1 MPTTSTV
8 QPPSAVQPI
17 LNAYDEGGAAQ
28 LVTGRSL
35 LDIDLASDGE
45 IRPLKE
51 MLRRQ
56 LQDRGVV
63 LVEFNLANGVHDY
76 RSYFSD
82 QRDRQTIRD
91 ALGTHDLLDIEQD
104 EHELPRVLRGFNGLL
119 RTPEGDYTWSDGRPM
134 RFAVLLSFAEHIAPD
149 VQTGMHTDPQVIASQ
164 VTSMLGASLA
174 LQSSGNLFLL
184 EGRGEMVDALVRDH
198 LLEVRLEQ
206 PDSEAKRQFLQSVL
220 DLYNKATL
228 EEELHIDQVTNLVSD
243 TPNRSQESL
252 IRASHFNQNPIT
264 REQFAE
270 RKARDIEALSER
282 TLTLMSTENAEEL
295 VGISVSRPQEILL
308 EKASAALRN
317 NDSTAPANIL
327 LCGPPGTGKTMM
339 SRSLARRAGVPA
351 FELHTPKAGLVG
363 ETERLARLQ
372 QQVLGESRP
381 HVAFVDEITEALPM
395 ERSGP
400 DNDGGASRAVSAA
413 LMSVMA
419 EEDRRGRSLLIGT
432 TNCPYRV
439 GAAMMK
445 RMTVL
450 PVLFPVKPDYPFI
463 LAITIHRVSDAMATI
478 PPQRLADKAY
488 VREAADIFYRKL
500 ASARDMR
507 AALSNTAFLDGGLSK
522 ENIVRSA
529 LDYAG
534 GQNRASIIYSEL
546 WSIRVTTS
554 KAFFPWHETPSE
566 FPFPDHLKDIV
577 DSETGEVNYEVLNK
591 RIDELEPY
599 ANV

>member
-1 MPTTSTV
+1 MPVTST
-8 QPPSAVQPI
+8 AVQPI

-56 LQDRGVV
+56 FQDRGVV
-63 LVEFNLANGVHDY
+63 LIEFNLANGVHSY
-76 RSYFSD
+76 TSYFPD
-82 QRDRQTIRD
+82 QRDRQEIRD
-91 ALGTHDLLDIEQD
+91 ALSDHDLLDIEQN

-119 RTPEGDYTWSDGRPM
+119 RTLEGDYTWSDGSPM
-134 RFAVLLSFAEHIAPD
+134 HFAVLLSFAEHVAPD
-149 VQTGMHTDPQVIASQ
+149 VQTGMHTDPQVIAAQ

-174 LQSSGNLFLL
+174 LQSSGNVFLL

-206 PDSEAKRQFLQSVL
+206 PKSQEKERFLRSVL
-220 DLYNKATL
+220 NLYDQATL
-228 EEELHIDQVTNLVSD
+228 EEELHIDQVTNLCSD

-252 IRASHFNQNPIT
+252 IRASHFNKSPVT
-264 REQFAE
+264 RQQFAE

-282 TLTLMSTENAEEL
+282 TLTLMSTENAEKL
-295 VGISVSRPQEILL
+295 VGISVERPQNILL
-308 EKASAALRN
+308 KKAAEALRT
-317 NDSTAPANIL
+317 NDPTAPANVL

-339 SRSLARRAGVPA
+339 SKNLARRAGVPA

-381 HVAFVDEITEALPM
+381 HLAFVDEITEALPLQ
-395 ERSGP
+395 RSGP
-400 DNDGGASRAVSAA
+400 NNDGGASRAVGAA

-419 EEDRRGRSLLIGT
+419 EEDRRGSSLLIGT

-450 PVLFPVKPDYPFI
+450 PVLFPVRPDYPFI

-478 PPQRLADKAY
+478 PPQRLTEKVY
-488 VREAADIFYRKL
+488 VREAADLFFQKL

-507 AALSNTAFLDGGLSK
+507 AALSNTAFLDGGLSP
-522 ENIVRSA
+522 ENIVQSA
-529 LDYAG
+529 LDYTG

-554 KAFFPWHETPSE
+554 RAFFPWYGNSSE

-577 DSETGEVNYEVLNK
+577 DPETGEVDYDRLNE